1 MLIGKNRFIRRR
13 VVIGLLFAASL
24 TLLTLSF
31 REGSTGVIGGIQRGA
46 LSVTAPFSAATTRV
60 TRPFVDAWNWAG
72 GLIDARSENERL
84 KQQLERANAANLA
97 LQQLQADIEKYRLL
111 DRFTNSSKLASQY
124 GFVGATVI
132 QQVPNAYNQ
141 TITLSVG
148 SVDGV
153 ALNDPVV
160 APAGDSTLFAGL
172 IGHVSSVTS
181 NACTVRLILD
191 PQTAVSARI
200 VNSTVRGV
208 AEPSSGSTGVLSL
221 LMVGQDKSVHAGQ
234 VVVTSGIHANS
245 RGLQALLPAGIPI
258 GQVTSVSQSDNS
270 YPNKTIQVTP
280 FVDFQSIDKVLVLK
294 VQQP

>member
-13 VVIGLLFAASL
+13 VVIGLLLAASL

-46 LSVTAPFSAATTRV
+46 LTVTAPFSAATTRV

-72 GLIDARSENERL
+72 GLVNARSENERL
-84 KQQLERANAANLA
+84 KRQLEQANAANLA
-97 LQQLQADIEKYRLL
+97 LQQLEADIANYRLL
-111 DRFTNSSKLASQY
+111 LHFTNSSKLASQY

-141 TITLSVG
+141 TITLNIG
-148 SVDGV
+148 SADGV

-160 APAGDSTLFAGL
+160 APAGNSTLFAGL

-200 VNSTVRGV
+200 LNSTVRGV
-208 AEPSSGSTGVLSL
+208 AEPSSGSNGVLSL
-221 LMVGQDKSVHAGQ
+221 LMVGQDENVQTGQ